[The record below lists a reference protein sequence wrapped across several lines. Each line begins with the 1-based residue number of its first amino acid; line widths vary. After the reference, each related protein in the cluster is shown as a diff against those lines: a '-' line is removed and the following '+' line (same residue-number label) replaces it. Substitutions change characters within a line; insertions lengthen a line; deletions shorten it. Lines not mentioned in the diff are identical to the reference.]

1 MADIQV
7 GEVDVQGGR
16 YQVVLRRLGAA
27 VGIAENNG
35 NNVNAPEVA
44 NVAGVGPAAGGAKK
58 GKKEKKA
65 KGTRKLSGYMKFAQE
80 IRPQLL
86 KEDPSLRSDIPSI
99 GRKIGEKWRA
109 LSDAEKARY

>member
-1 MADIQV
+1 MAQDMQV
-7 GEVDVQGGR
+7 GQVDLEDGT
-16 YQVVLRRLGAA
+16 YQVILRRVVAA
-27 VGIAENNG
+27 PAQV
-35 NNVNAPEVA
+35 APPA
-44 NVAGVGPAAGGAKK
+44 QVGPQQAPVGGAKK
-58 GKKEKKA
+58 SKKA

-109 LSDAEKARY
+109 LTAEEKARY